1 MMSDEQPVGM
11 LFLWFQLSLLSTCC
25 NLLIAILGFSGV
37 KAINIYQLKVIKTS
51 ILSSLFMF
59 KNFGQNYEG
68 FCRSATFWCQS
79 SLPVWKISPSKMQP
93 LLHARLFQGRST
105 VTNDISSFFMSPVTS
120 VTFILAKPG
129 LSPPDRQLPDQQPTA
144 DRHSR
149 DYFLAKLHHIQIY
162 SLTLA
167 THHQYDQCA

>member
-68 FCRSATFWCQS
+68 FCRSATF
-79 SLPVWKISPSKMQP
+79 
-93 LLHARLFQGRST
+93 
-105 VTNDISSFFMSPVTS
+105 
-120 VTFILAKPG
+120 
-129 LSPPDRQLPDQQPTA
+129 
-144 DRHSR
+144 
-149 DYFLAKLHHIQIY
+149 
-162 SLTLA
+162 
-167 THHQYDQCA
+167 